1 MMDADE
7 YIEDM
12 TDQFKGFMERAFDW
26 NAERK
31 LYRRV
36 LIQLVLQ
43 HEGCLKVDSA
53 LGHEAQRLAD
63 DQGTVLLMG
72 GREIVIESRKRL
84 AALAE
89 NGEHT

>member
-1 MMDADE
+1 MDTDE
-7 YIEDM
+7 YIDDM

-43 HEGCLKVDSA
+43 HEGCLKVDPA
-53 LGHEAQRLAD
+53 RGHYAQELAD
-63 DQGTVLLMG
+63 NQDTVLLMG
-72 GREIVIESRKRL
+72 SGEIVIESRKRL
-84 AALAE
+84 AALTE